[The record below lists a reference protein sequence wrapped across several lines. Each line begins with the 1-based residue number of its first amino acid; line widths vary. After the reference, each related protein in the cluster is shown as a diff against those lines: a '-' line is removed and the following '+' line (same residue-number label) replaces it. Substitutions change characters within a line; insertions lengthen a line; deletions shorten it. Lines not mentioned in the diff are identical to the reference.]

1 MAPVRAR
8 VFRFDPEKDEKPR
21 YVEYAVDIAEETYVV
36 VLLDRIQREIDTTL
50 SFRSYCCGL
59 QSCGSCRVRINKK
72 RAFACLTTVRP
83 GDEVIIDPLTF
94 PEDHIKDLVVEVK

>member
-1 MAPVRAR
+1 VNPIRAL

-21 YVEYAVDIAEETYVV
+21 YVEYAVDITEETYAI
-36 VLLDRIQREIDTTL
+36 VLLDRIQREMDTTL

-59 QSCGSCRVRINKK
+59 QACGSCCVRINNIIS
-72 RAFACLTTVRP
+72 FACLTTVKP
-83 GDEVIIDPLTF
+83 GDEIVIDPITF